1 MLGIVVA
8 LPAECRSLTRQRV
21 QIGQVRQLAPGILLQ
36 VAGVGSAR
44 ALAAA
49 EALLKAGACALLSWG
64 CAAALAPGLA
74 TGTLLLPRSFAIPQ
88 GFEATADP
96 AWWSRLSQVLADSL
110 PFITAP
116 LAGSTSV
123 LATPAQ
129 KQALYQTSGAPA
141 ADMES
146 AFLARWAAERRLPF
160 AALRAIA
167 DTTMTA
173 IPASVLAAEDGQGGI
188 SLLRLLGRLLYRPG
202 QLGELIAL
210 GRQFRTAH
218 FRLKQAADLLSA
230 HRFCLP

>member
-21 QIGQVRQLAPGILLQ
+21 QIGQMCQLAPGILLQ
-36 VAGVGSAR
+36 AAGVGSAR

-49 EALLKAGACALLSWG
+49 ETLLKVGACALLSWG

-74 TGTLLLPRSFAIPQ
+74 TGTLLLPRSFVTPQ

-96 AWWSRLSQVLADSL
+96 SWWSRLSQVLADSL
-110 PFITAP
+110 PLITAP
-116 LAGSTSV
+116 LAGSASV

-129 KQALYQTSGAPA
+129 KQALYQTSGAAA

-167 DTTMTA
+167 DTAMTA

-188 SLLRLLGRLLYRPG
+188 SLPRLLGRLLYCPG

-210 GRQFRTAH
+210 GRQFRAAH
-218 FRLKQAADLLSA
+218 FCLKQAADLLSA